1 MKKKIIILL
10 LCLFSFN
17 IVATEGSL
25 ERSEVN
31 IKGSEVS
38 SISSLHTKKEYDL
51 WISRPLGY
59 EGSDKHYPV
68 IYLLDAQWD
77 FTLMISLYGQLRAD
91 GDIPPAILV
100 GITWHGDNVNYD
112 SLRVQ
117 DFLPVSN
124 EKNSGKH
131 GAENF
136 LTFFEEELIPYVDS
150 EYRTSDERLLVG
162 SSFAGWFSL
171 YAMFN
176 RPDIFDGFLVTAPT
190 VQLIES
196 YILKHIQG
204 FAEKVKKS
212 NTRMYL
218 AVGNRDSN
226 LAGYEEALTFFKE
239 NNFKGLTYQAQV
251 FDNMGHSS
259 IKGNGNTRGLQ
270 FLFKRNK

>member
-1 MKKKIIILL
+1 MKKGILAL
-10 LCLFSFN
+10 LFSWLFFTVETSAKN
-17 IVATEGSL
+17 IEL
-25 ERSEVN
+25 SEVS
-31 IKGSEVS
+31 IKGSQ
-38 SISSLHTKKEYDL
+38 IRTITSLHTNKDYDL

-59 EGSDKHYPV
+59 EASDKHYPV

-100 GITWHGDNVNYD
+100 GVTWHGDNVDYD

-124 EKNSGKH
+124 KSNTGKH
-131 GAENF
+131 GAEKF
-136 LTFFEEELIPYVDS
+136 LTFFDEELIPYVDS
-150 EYRTSDERLLVG
+150 SFRTTNKRILLG

-176 RPDIFDGFLVTAPT
+176 RPDLFGGFLVTAPT

-196 YILKHIQG
+196 YVLKHTEH
-204 FAEKVKKS
+204 FAEKVNES
-212 NTRMYL
+212 NTRLYL
-218 AVGNRDSN
+218 AVGSRDSN
-226 LAGYEEALTFFKE
+226 LAGFEEALSFLKL
-239 NNFKGLTYQAQV
+239 NDFKGLTYQAQI
-251 FDNMGHSS
+251 FENMGHSS

-270 FLFKRNK
+270 FLFKK